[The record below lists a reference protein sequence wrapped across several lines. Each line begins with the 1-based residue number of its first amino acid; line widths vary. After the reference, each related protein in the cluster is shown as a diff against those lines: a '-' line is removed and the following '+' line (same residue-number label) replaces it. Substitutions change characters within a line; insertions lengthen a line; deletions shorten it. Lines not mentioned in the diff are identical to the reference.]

1 MADRRGVVVP
11 LLILAWIFLSPEP
24 ARSPAARFD
33 DRPSLDDVIAEE
45 QRSLSVVQNSAW
57 DAAYGSSGHTL
68 NLTGFQPERGYAW
81 ESLAGVKSR
90 AREQLEYALGDW
102 GIGALDGKKEE
113 PNPTP
118 LYSNAT
124 GYVRGKW
131 KRSKLQE
138 NVPIPQ
144 LNLTEFAPP
153 GPFGQPG
160 IPRRFERNIT
170 GNDGDVTIRFNEKDL
185 ATRQDN
191 NNVTEMSIEVKITDS
206 QSYDEWEAQLRGVYF
221 FDIGQAILS
230 TTSDKFA
237 GIFSLPHFA
246 LSEVTFEESKRL
258 LNESISNVIQR
269 QIDRWTESRNPWTTR
284 AEARDD
290 LRFANPEC
298 ELVLYLQQLAP
309 VASTQLSSALIAFL
323 ENELRFPTG
332 AVVPNAPDL
341 RFSMLAFSPD
351 CGYVLESKGPP
362 DDFAQDNDH
371 LTGPK
376 MEVQYLHSRHH
387 LMFFTLALGLQ
398 LFLLMRQMRE
408 ASTPSTRSRISFYT
422 IAILALGDGFT
433 TMTFLLVSLF
443 LTGLWVNLVGTGFLA
458 FISVSFFGMR
468 FLMDIWHVQAPE
480 RERRARAE
488 VEEEIRREQ
497 AFNAALQRIRAE
509 RDAARPTAAVDGN
522 TATTTNQ
529 NTAPPAGTE
538 IAQTAL
544 TLQAPQP
551 PQVSQPP
558 QAPQTP
564 QTPQTT
570 ATAQPNV
577 EGLPIPIT
585 APRPIDTGATPV
597 FMPSDQDGLEPVTQ
611 PTAANQTN
619 TNAAVAARMPSFA
632 SLYTRFYLL
641 LLATLFLSLNATSW
655 PAPARRVFFTF
666 LGLLYLSFWIPQIHR
681 NVQRNCRHALN
692 WEFVLGQSLLRLTP
706 FAYFYGYKHNVL
718 FADVD
723 FIGLSL
729 LAGWVWIQVV
739 VLVSQE
745 IIGPRWFIRKTWAP
759 PAYDYHPILREDEE
773 GATMPIGFS
782 QAAAD
787 GSAPASPIQERAPSS
802 PAARRASVAKDSK
815 KKGKRIFDCA
825 ICMQDLEV
833 PVVEAGASSDAGLA
847 GGLLS
852 RRTYMVTPC
861 RHIFHS
867 SCLEGWMKY
876 RLQCPICRETL
887 PPL

>member
-11 LLILAWIFLSPEP
+11 LIILAWIFLSPEP
-24 ARSPAARFD
+24 ARSPGSRFD

-45 QRSLSVVQNSAW
+45 QRSLSVVQNSTW
-57 DAAYGSSGHTL
+57 DASFGKDGHAL
-68 NLTGFQPERGYAW
+68 ILTGLEPERGYAW
-81 ESLAGVKSR
+81 DSLEGVKTR

-102 GIGALDGKKEE
+102 GIGALDERKEDA
-113 PNPTP
+113 NPTP
-118 LYSNAT
+118 LYRNAT

-138 NVPIPQ
+138 AIPLPQ
-144 LNLTEFAPP
+144 LNLSQYAPP

-160 IPRRFERNIT
+160 IARHFDRNIT
-170 GNDGDVTIRFNEKDL
+170 GDNGEITVRFNEKDW
-185 ATRQDN
+185 ATSAHIQN
-191 NNVTEMSIEVKITDS
+191 AANITEMGIEMKITDS
-206 QSYDEWEAQLRGVYF
+206 QSYDEWEIQLRGVYF
-221 FDIGQAILS
+221 VDIGQAILT

-237 GIFSLPHFA
+237 GIFALPHLA
-246 LSEVTFEESKRL
+246 LSENTFEASRTL
-258 LNESISNVIQR
+258 LNESISTAIQR
-269 QIDRWTESRNPWTTR
+269 QIDRRRESRNPWTTR
-284 AEARDD
+284 SEAADD
-290 LRFANPEC
+290 MRFAGPEC
-298 ELVLYLQQLAP
+298 DVVLYLQQLAP
-309 VASTQLSSALIAFL
+309 VSSTQFSSALIGFL
-323 ENELRFPTG
+323 EDELRFPTG
-332 AVVPNAPDL
+332 AVVPSAPDL

-387 LMFFTLALGLQ
+387 LMLFTLALGVQ

-443 LTGLWVNLVGTGFLA
+443 LTGLWINLVGTGFLA

-468 FLMDIWHVQAPE
+468 FLMDIWQVQAPE
-480 RERRARAE
+480 RERIAREE
-488 VEEEIRREQ
+488 VEEERRREE
-497 AFNAALQRIRAE
+497 AFNAALQRIRTQRAAGQQPTIPAAE
-509 RDAARPTAAVDGN
+509 SN
-522 TATTTNQ
+522 TAESNTTPAATDDPPATTETN
-529 NTAPPAGTE
+529 APPE
-538 IAQTAL
+538 
-544 TLQAPQP
+544 
-551 PQVSQPP
+551 SQPEQP
-558 QAPQTP
+558 NADSLPAPV
-564 QTPQTT
+564 
-570 ATAQPNV
+570 TAQ
-577 EGLPIPIT
+577 
-585 APRPIDTGATPV
+585 RPIDTEATPV
-597 FMPSDQDGLEPVTQ
+597 FMPSDQDGLEAITQ
-611 PTAANQTN
+611 PTAANQTD

-655 PAPARRVFFTF
+655 PAPVRRVFFTF

-692 WEFVLGQSLLRLTP
+692 WEFVLGQSVLRLTP

-723 FIGLSL
+723 FYGLGL
-729 LAGWVWIQVV
+729 LAIWVWIQVV
-739 VLVSQE
+739 LLVSQE
-745 IIGPRWFIRKTWAP
+745 LIGPRWFIREAWAP

-782 QAAAD
+782 QATAE

-802 PAARRASVAKDSK
+802 PLARRASVAKEVK
-815 KKGKRIFDCA
+815 EKGKRVFDCA

-833 PVVEAGASSDAGLA
+833 HVIEAGASSDAGLA
-847 GGLLS
+847 GGILA

>member
-11 LLILAWIFLSPEP
+11 LIILAWIILSPEP
-24 ARSPAARFD
+24 ARNPAARFD

-45 QRSLSVVQNSAW
+45 QRSLSVVQNSRW
-57 DAAYGSSGHTL
+57 DATYGSSGHTL

-81 ESLAGVKSR
+81 DSLAGVKRR

-102 GIGALDGKKEE
+102 GIGALDGKKDE
-113 PNPTP
+113 PSPTP

-138 NVPIPQ
+138 DTPTPQ

-170 GNDGDVTIRFNEKDL
+170 GDNGDITIRFNEKDL
-185 ATRQDN
+185 ASPGPRSRQDN
-191 NNVTEMSIEVKITDS
+191 NNVTEMSVEMKITDS
-206 QSYDEWEAQLRGVYF
+206 QSYDEWETQLRGVYF
-221 FDIGQAILS
+221 FDIGQAILT

-237 GIFSLPHFA
+237 GIFTLPHFA
-246 LSEVTFEESKRL
+246 LSETTFEEAKIL

-269 QIDRWTESRNPWTTR
+269 QADRRTELRNPWTTR
-284 AEARDD
+284 AEGTGDM
-290 LRFANPEC
+290 RFSGPEC

-309 VASTQLSSALIAFL
+309 VASTQFSSAFISFL
-323 ENELRFPTG
+323 ESELRFPTG
-332 AVVPNAPDL
+332 AVVPSAPDL

-387 LMFFTLALGLQ
+387 LMLFTLALGLQ

-433 TMTFLLVSLF
+433 TMTFLLISLF

-509 RDAARPTAAVDGN
+509 RDAARQPAETNGN
-522 TATTTNQ
+522 ALNPANPVSNTTT
-529 NTAPPAGTE
+529 TTPTE
-538 IAQTAL
+538 STP
-544 TLQAPQP
+544 TPAPQ
-551 PQVSQPP
+551 S
-558 QAPQTP
+558 
-564 QTPQTT
+564 TT
-570 ATAQPNV
+570 QPNV
-577 EGLPIPIT
+577 EGLPIPVT
-585 APRPIDTGATPV
+585 APRPVDTVATPV
-597 FMPSDQDGLEPVTQ
+597 FMPSNQDGLEPVAQ

-655 PAPARRVFFTF
+655 PAPARRIFFTF
-666 LGLLYLSFWIPQIHR
+666 LGLLYLSFWIPQVHR

-723 FIGLSL
+723 FVGLSL
-729 LAGWVWIQVV
+729 LAVWVWVQVV

-787 GSAPASPIQERAPSS
+787 GSAPASPIQERTPTS
-802 PAARRASVAKDSK
+802 PAARRASVAKDAK
-815 KKGKRIFDCA
+815 EKGKRVFDCA

-847 GGLLS
+847 GGLLA

>member
-1 MADRRGVVVP
+1 MADRRGVLVP
-11 LLILAWIFLSPEP
+11 LIILAWIFLSPEP

-45 QRSLSVVQNSAW
+45 QRSLSVVQNSTW
-57 DAAYGSSGHTL
+57 DPYFGSAGHTL

-81 ESLAGVKSR
+81 ESMARVKAR
-90 AREQLEYALGDW
+90 ARQQLQYALGDW
-102 GIGALDGKKEE
+102 GVGKLGGGTDE

-118 LYSNAT
+118 LYINAT
-124 GYVRGKW
+124 GYVRGNW
-131 KRSKLQE
+131 RQSKLHE
-138 NVPIPQ
+138 DIPIPP
-144 LNLTEFAPP
+144 LNLSEYAPP

-160 IPRRFERNIT
+160 IPRRFDRNIT
-170 GNDGDVTIRFNEKDL
+170 GDNGEITIRFNEKDL
-185 ATRQDN
+185 ANAGSRRSHGAS
-191 NNVTEMSIEVKITDS
+191 NVTEMGVEMKITDS
-206 QSYDEWEAQLRGVYF
+206 GSYDEWEMQLRGVYF
-221 FDIGQAILS
+221 VDVGQAILT

-237 GIFSLPHFA
+237 GIFSLPHLA
-246 LSEVTFEESKRL
+246 LSETTFEAARSL

-269 QIDRWTESRNPWTTR
+269 QIHRRTESRNPWTTR
-284 AEARDD
+284 TEGVNDA
-290 LRFANPEC
+290 RFASPEC
-298 ELVLYLQQLAP
+298 DVVLYLQQLAP
-309 VASTQLSSALIAFL
+309 VASTQFSSALMAFL
-323 ENELRFPTG
+323 ESELRFPTG

-362 DDFAQDNDH
+362 DDFARENDH

-387 LMFFTLALGLQ
+387 LMLFTLALGLQ

-433 TMTFLLVSLF
+433 TMTFLLISLF
-443 LTGLWVNLVGTGFLA
+443 ITGLWVNLVGTGFLA

-480 RERRARAE
+480 RERRAREE

-497 AFNAALQRIRAE
+497 ALNAALQRIRAQ
-509 RDAARPTAAVDGN
+509 RDAAWQSTTPAADSNVESTA
-522 TATTTNQ
+522 NQ
-529 NTAPPAGTE
+529 NSATPAATE
-538 IAQTAL
+538 ADP
-544 TLQAPQP
+544 APQADTEQLNTESLP
-551 PQVSQPP
+551 VPV
-558 QAPQTP
+558 
-564 QTPQTT
+564 
-570 ATAQPNV
+570 TAQ
-577 EGLPIPIT
+577 
-585 APRPIDTGATPV
+585 RPVDTGATPV
-597 FMPSDQDGLEPVTQ
+597 FMPSDQDGLEPTTQ
-611 PTAANQTN
+611 PTAADQTN

-655 PAPARRVFFTF
+655 PAPVRRVFFTI

-681 NVQRNCRHALN
+681 NVQRNCRHAFN

-706 FAYFYGYKHNVL
+706 FAYFYGYRHNVL

-723 FIGLSL
+723 FYGLSL
-729 LAGWVWIQVV
+729 LAVWVWIQVV
-739 VLVSQE
+739 VLGSQE
-745 IIGPRWFIRKTWAP
+745 LIGPRWFIRKTWAP
-759 PAYDYHPILREDEE
+759 PAYDYHPVLRDDEE

-782 QAAAD
+782 QVAAD

-802 PAARRASVAKDSK
+802 PLARRTSVAKEVK
-815 KKGKRIFDCA
+815 EKGKRVFDCA

-833 PVVEAGASSDAGLA
+833 PVIEAGASSDAGLA
-847 GGLLS
+847 GGLLA